1 MTSIRQCL
9 QDAAA
14 KLAGDA
20 PRLEAETLLAHALGK
35 PRAWL
40 YAHGDDSLDEGV
52 ARQFSALVD
61 ARRQG
66 QPVAYL
72 VGRREFWSL
81 ELAVNADTLIPR
93 PETELLVELVLQRLP
108 MGRPARVLDLGTGSG
123 AIALAIA
130 SERSNVQ
137 VTAVDAYARTLAMAE
152 KNAAKLQLANVRCLR
167 SDWYSALAGE
177 RYDLIAS
184 NPPYIADADPHL
196 QQGDLR
202 FEPPMALSSGSDGL
216 DAIRLI
222 VGEAPAH
229 LNAGGWLLIEHGLEQ
244 GAAVRGLF
252 EASGFAAI
260 ETQCDLE
267 GRERVTLGQYP

>member
-1 MTSIRQCL
+1 M
-9 QDAAA
+9 
-14 KLAGDA
+14 
-20 PRLEAETLLAHALGK
+20 
-35 PRAWL
+35 
-40 YAHGDDSLDEGV
+40 
-52 ARQFSALVD
+52 
-61 ARRQG
+61 
-66 QPVAYL
+66 
-72 VGRREFWSL
+72 
-81 ELAVNADTLIPR
+81 
-93 PETELLVELVLQRLP
+93 
-108 MGRPARVLDLGTGSG
+108 
-123 AIALAIA
+123 
-130 SERSNVQ
+130 
-137 VTAVDAYARTLAMAE
+137 
-152 KNAAKLQLANVRCLR
+152 R

-184 NPPYIADADPHL
+184 NPPYIADDDPHL

-229 LNAGGWLLIEHGLEQ
+229 LNAGGWMLIEHGLEQ

>member
-1 MTSIRQCL
+1 M
-9 QDAAA
+9 
-14 KLAGDA
+14 
-20 PRLEAETLLAHALGK
+20 
-35 PRAWL
+35 
-40 YAHGDDSLDEGV
+40 
-52 ARQFSALVD
+52 
-61 ARRQG
+61 
-66 QPVAYL
+66 AYL

-93 PETELLVELVLQRLP
+93 PETELLVELALQRLP
-108 MGRPARVLDLGTGSG
+108 VDGPVSVLDLGTGSG

-130 SERSNVQ
+130 SERKNSQ
-137 VTAVDAYARTLAMAE
+137 VTAVDAHARTLAMAE

-184 NPPYIADADPHL
+184 NPPYIADDDPHL

-229 LNAGGWLLIEHGLEQ
+229 LNAGGWMLIEHGLDQ

-252 EASGFAAI
+252 ASSGFAAI
-260 ETQCDLE
+260 GTQCDLE
-267 GRERVTLGQYP
+267 GRERVTLGQMP